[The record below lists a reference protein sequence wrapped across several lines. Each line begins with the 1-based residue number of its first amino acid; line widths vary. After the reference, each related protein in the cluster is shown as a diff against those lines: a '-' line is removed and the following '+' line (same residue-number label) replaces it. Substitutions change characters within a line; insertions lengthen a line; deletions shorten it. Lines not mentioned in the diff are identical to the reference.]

1 MAIYLS
7 TMTYRRFTITYMDRG
22 YDPRLLGSYESRS
35 NTTNFQNHICQAV
48 PRRRM
53 YGHFVQD

>member
-7 TMTYRRFTITYMDRG
+7 TMTDSQFTAAHMVRG
-22 YDPRLLGSYESRS
+22 NKAGLPYGCHSSH
-35 NTTNFQNHICQAV
+35 TTMMLPEHTTRAY
-48 PRRRM
+48 PTRRM